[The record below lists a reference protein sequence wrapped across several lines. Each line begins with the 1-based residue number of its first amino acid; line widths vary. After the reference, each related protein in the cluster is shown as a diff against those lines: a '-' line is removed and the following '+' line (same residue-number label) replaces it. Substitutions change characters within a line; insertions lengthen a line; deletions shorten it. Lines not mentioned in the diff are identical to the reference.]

1 MPYST
6 QRLREL
12 RAAIGRNI
20 HAARVERKVLLH
32 KLAAQ
37 SGVPEEM
44 LDRYELGKNEI
55 RLDELLRIASAL
67 DMRIAALLEAVVD

>member
-6 QRLREL
+6 QKLRQL

-32 KLAAQ
+32 ELAAE
-37 SGVPEEM
+37 SGVPAEM

-55 RLDELLRIASAL
+55 RLDELFRIACAL
-67 DMRIAALLEAVVD
+67 DKGIGALVEERR